1 MGECNLDKIEYAEL
15 YGENSQETEDEYP
28 SKWEILTRNANIPW
42 RSEIP
47 YTGENGDCV
56 ASSGRGIDH
65 IENKPIT
72 KKLINGFL
80 KYCELLGKSEAS
92 SIDFRI

>member
-15 YGENSQETEDEYP
+15 YGENSQETDDEYP

-56 ASSGRGIDH
+56 ASSRRRMDH
-65 IENKPIT
+65 IENKTVTI
-72 KKLINGFL
+72 KLIDHFL
-80 KYCELLGKSEAS
+80 KYYELLGRLEVT
-92 SIDFRI
+92 